1 MRIIGVMNMSVM
13 RILTSRFTLLQ
24 MLRMGD
30 ELEEQM
36 VYEEHG
42 DEKMN
47 TDISSDK
54 YDNQENFL
62 YFFTGRISLG
72 FLVYSKW
79 MTTSRIWSWFL
90 QTPHQ
95 SPLRK

>member
-13 RILTSRFTLLQ
+13 PILTSRFTLLQ
-24 MLRMGD
+24 MPQMVD
-30 ELEEQM
+30 ELVEQM

-54 YDNQENFL
+54 YDNQENSL
-62 YFFTGRISLG
+62 YFFTGCVSLG
-72 FLVYSKW
+72 FLVYSEW
-79 MTTSRIWSWFL
+79 WATSRI
-90 QTPHQ
+90 
-95 SPLRK
+95 